1 MAAVAAFAASLCS
14 GEVGHGSVGAVGAV
28 AGLVGGGGAAAGGG
42 TAVEGCSSSFSS
54 SFGSAMPVVVV
65 GEVAI
70 GLSPPPLLP
79 PVPAAAS
86 GRSLGA
92 AAGASASSAISLL
105 RERVEERAKERRS
118 SRERESKAIG
128 TLQLEELWSEEE
140 GDLAIRRSRLI
151 QIQSEKKKER
161 RNHGLHPP
169 LPLRLRLVQAR
180 ARRGRS
186 SSRSRRGGLR
196 HLALGDKRQLQG
208 RGRQEAR
215 PELVPAVYSRVEGE
229 ADARHLQA
237 RVPPR
242 RPRDLRRGAAPGVVP
257 AGEAADGEAEG
268 GRDAQLLHA

>member
-1 MAAVAAFAASLCS
+1 
-14 GEVGHGSVGAVGAV
+14 
-28 AGLVGGGGAAAGGG
+28 
-42 TAVEGCSSSFSS
+42 
-54 SFGSAMPVVVV
+54 MPVVVV

-215 PELVPAVYSRVEGE
+215 PELVPPFTLASKEKLTHDTYKLVFHHDDRVTYAE
-229 ADARHLQA
+229 ALPPASCLLARL
-237 RVPPR
+237 PTGK
-242 RPRDLRRGAAPGVVP
+242 LK
-257 AGEAADGEAEG
+257 EDGTPSFYMRE
-268 GRDAQLLHA
+268 